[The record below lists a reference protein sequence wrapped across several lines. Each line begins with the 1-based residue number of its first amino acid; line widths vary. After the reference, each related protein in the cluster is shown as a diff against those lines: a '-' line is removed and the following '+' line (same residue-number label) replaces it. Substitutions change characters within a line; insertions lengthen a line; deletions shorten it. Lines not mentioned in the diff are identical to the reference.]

1 MHAPNEK
8 ITINDESAPVED
20 ESSPPVKPRSSPPH
34 AASFRGRV
42 RAFCLVSFVAWL
54 VAVAATWCGV
64 GVAFLQPN
72 EQLVLRGLSAVTVRN
87 GPGAVFYAPL
97 INTARKRRGTK
108 LDELQYMV
116 VKNELTGLEFA
127 VGGPRLHF
135 LGAHEAAGDREPRR
149 KIVLEKHEYVRLL
162 DATSGQ
168 QRLIKGPAKVVPEPF
183 ESMVDGDEPSKATK
197 LSKRQYV
204 RVTET
209 LTGARRIVS
218 GPTLFFPDAY
228 ETVGHVDEAIELSK
242 RQYVRVTETLTG
254 AQRVVSGPAL
264 FFPDAYET
272 VGDIDEAIELSK
284 LQYVEV
290 TETLTGAQR
299 VVSGPTLFF
308 PDAYD
313 AVGDVREAFEVRKH
327 QYLKLLDQTTGALR
341 VERGEKTVFPRAHE
355 AAAEGGVQDA
365 VNVDDETA
373 VLVLDR
379 ATGQQR
385 LVEARGLFFPAALET
400 IVEVRTLVRVAPH
413 EVAIVRDNAGAY
425 SFHSGNGTGGGR
437 GTAFFLPPHCEL
449 VTMHWSSGTSA
460 EDAESNVV
468 RNAKAVKY
476 KVPVTKVDLRSQ
488 YAFFEYKVRTSDNVE
503 LLLEGTIFWQVVDV
517 PRMIERTGDPKGDVW
532 YHARSSLIQAV
543 SAVTL
548 EQFMASFNAIVSR
561 AAATDAAFYE
571 QRGVRLHGL
580 EVVRYECAD
589 GKTAGVLQEIIQET
603 TNRINRLQ
611 KQKSENE
618 VEAER
623 LSSQIDIERQRTQL
637 IEAQTANQKLQAAVA
652 GESEGT
658 RLAQSS
664 LAFLELLDGS
674 VPDAETR
681 LQLLRFF
688 SEQHTLVTQTAHL
701 AGGNATLF
709 LTPENFQLRM
719 QVPGATED

>member
-87 GPGAVFYAPL
+87 GPGAVVYAPL

-127 VGGPRLHF
+127 VGGPRLYF
-135 LGAHEAAGDREPRR
+135 LGAHEVADWEPRR

-209 LTGARRIVS
+209 LTGA
-218 GPTLFFPDAY
+218 
-228 ETVGHVDEAIELSK
+228 
-242 RQYVRVTETLTG
+242 
-254 AQRVVSGPAL
+254 QRVVSGPTL

-313 AVGDVREAFEVRKH
+313 AVGDVGEAFEVRKH

-341 VERGEKTVFPRAHE
+341 VERGEKNVFPRAHE

-476 KVPVTKVDLRSQ
+476 KVPITKVDLRSQ

-674 VPDAETR
+674 VPDAATR

>member
-87 GPGAVFYAPL
+87 GPGAVLYAPL

-127 VGGPRLHF
+127 VGGPRLYF
-135 LGAHEAAGDREPRR
+135 LGAHEVADWEPRR

-209 LTGARRIVS
+209 LTGARRVVS
-218 GPTLFFPDAY
+218 GPT
-228 ETVGHVDEAIELSK
+228 
-242 RQYVRVTETLTG
+242 
-254 AQRVVSGPAL
+254 L

-313 AVGDVREAFEVRKH
+313 AVGDVGEAFEVRKH

-658 RLAQSS
+658 RLAQNS

-674 VPDAETR
+674 VPDAATR

>member
-54 VAVAATWCGV
+54 VAVAAAWCGV

-87 GPGAVFYAPL
+87 GPGAVVYAPL

-127 VGGPRLHF
+127 VGGPRLYF
-135 LGAHEAAGDREPRR
+135 LGAHEVADWEPRR

-209 LTGARRIVS
+209 LTGA
-218 GPTLFFPDAY
+218 
-228 ETVGHVDEAIELSK
+228 
-242 RQYVRVTETLTG
+242 
-254 AQRVVSGPAL
+254 QRVVSGPTL

-313 AVGDVREAFEVRKH
+313 AVGDVGEAFEVRKH

-476 KVPVTKVDLRSQ
+476 KVPITKVDLRSQ

-674 VPDAETR
+674 VPDAATR

>member
-87 GPGAVFYAPL
+87 GPGAVVYAPL

-135 LGAHEAAGDREPRR
+135 LGAHEVADWEPRR

-209 LTGARRIVS
+209 LTGA
-218 GPTLFFPDAY
+218 
-228 ETVGHVDEAIELSK
+228 
-242 RQYVRVTETLTG
+242 
-254 AQRVVSGPAL
+254 QRVVSGPTL

-313 AVGDVREAFEVRKH
+313 AVGDVGEAFEVRKH

-476 KVPVTKVDLRSQ
+476 KVPITKVDLRSQ

-674 VPDAETR
+674 VPDAATR

>member
-87 GPGAVFYAPL
+87 GPGAVVYAPL

-127 VGGPRLHF
+127 VGGPRLYF
-135 LGAHEAAGDREPRR
+135 LGAHEVADWEPRR

-209 LTGARRIVS
+209 LTGA
-218 GPTLFFPDAY
+218 
-228 ETVGHVDEAIELSK
+228 
-242 RQYVRVTETLTG
+242 
-254 AQRVVSGPAL
+254 QRVVSGPTL

-313 AVGDVREAFEVRKH
+313 AVGDVSEAFEVRKH

-476 KVPVTKVDLRSQ
+476 KVPITKVDLRSQ

-674 VPDAETR
+674 VPDAATR

>member
-87 GPGAVFYAPL
+87 GPGAVVYAPL

-127 VGGPRLHF
+127 VGGPRLYF
-135 LGAHEAAGDREPRR
+135 LGAHEVADWEPRR

-168 QRLIKGPAKVVPEPF
+168 QRLIKGPAKVVPAPF

-209 LTGARRIVS
+209 LTGA
-218 GPTLFFPDAY
+218 
-228 ETVGHVDEAIELSK
+228 
-242 RQYVRVTETLTG
+242 
-254 AQRVVSGPAL
+254 QRVVSGPTL

-313 AVGDVREAFEVRKH
+313 AVGDVGEAFEVRKH

-476 KVPVTKVDLRSQ
+476 KVPITKVDLRSQ

-674 VPDAETR
+674 VPDAATR

>member
-87 GPGAVFYAPL
+87 GPGAVVYAPL

-135 LGAHEAAGDREPRR
+135 LGAHEVADWEPRR

-209 LTGARRIVS
+209 LTGA
-218 GPTLFFPDAY
+218 
-228 ETVGHVDEAIELSK
+228 
-242 RQYVRVTETLTG
+242 
-254 AQRVVSGPAL
+254 QRVVSGPTL

-674 VPDAETR
+674 VPDAATR

-719 QVPGATED
+719 QVPGANED

>member
-87 GPGAVFYAPL
+87 GPGAVVYAPL

-127 VGGPRLHF
+127 VGGPRLYF
-135 LGAHEAAGDREPRR
+135 LGAHEVADWEPRR

-209 LTGARRIVS
+209 LTGA
-218 GPTLFFPDAY
+218 
-228 ETVGHVDEAIELSK
+228 
-242 RQYVRVTETLTG
+242 
-254 AQRVVSGPAL
+254 QRVVSGPTL

-313 AVGDVREAFEVRKH
+313 AVGDVGEAFEVRKH

-460 EDAESNVV
+460 EDAEQNVV

-476 KVPVTKVDLRSQ
+476 KVPITKVDLRSQ

-674 VPDAETR
+674 VPDAATR

>member
-87 GPGAVFYAPL
+87 GPGAVVYAPL

-127 VGGPRLHF
+127 VGGPRLYF
-135 LGAHEAAGDREPRR
+135 LGAHEVADWEPRR

-209 LTGARRIVS
+209 LTGA
-218 GPTLFFPDAY
+218 
-228 ETVGHVDEAIELSK
+228 
-242 RQYVRVTETLTG
+242 
-254 AQRVVSGPAL
+254 QRVVSGPTL

-313 AVGDVREAFEVRKH
+313 AVGDVGEAFEVRKH

-476 KVPVTKVDLRSQ
+476 KVPITKVDLRSQ

-674 VPDAETR
+674 VPDAATR